1 MYKLIALD
9 IDGTLLN
16 SERKITSEVFNSIQ
30 EAKKAGT
37 KVVLSTGRPLPGV
50 VPLLD
55 ELNLNEDGDYVI
67 CFNGAVVQEV
77 KSKKVLSNMTSQYTP
92 W

>member
-16 SERKITSEVFNSIQ
+16 SEKKITSEVFNSIQ
-30 EAKKAGT
+30 EAKKAGA

-50 VPLLD
+50 TPLLD
-55 ELNLNEDGDYVI
+55 ELNLNDDGDYVI

-77 KSKKVLSNMTSQYTP
+77 KSKKILSNIEMPLPS
-92 W
+92 

>member
-30 EAKKAGT
+30 EAKK
-37 KVVLSTGRPLPGV
+37 SW
-50 VPLLD
+50 
-55 ELNLNEDGDYVI
+55 N
-67 CFNGAVVQEV
+67 
-77 KSKKVLSNMTSQYTP
+77 KSSFIY